1 MRIILPRARQIKQTV
16 IGTTVKSKINNNTVE
31 DKVIKGNANIGDILA
46 ISKDN
51 EDMIGTQKAT
61 SIDNN
66 EGIKIRTNV
75 EEKTIS
81 ILNEVF

>member
-1 MRIILPRARQIKQTV
+1 M
-16 IGTTVKSKINNNTVE
+16 IGTTVKSKINNNTVK

-51 EDMIGTQKAT
+51 EDMIGTQKAI

-66 EGIKIRTNV
+66 EGMKSRTNV
-75 EEKTIS
+75 EEKAIS
-81 ILNEVF
+81 IFNEVF